1 MKRFLALLL
10 VLTLL
15 TVCCI
20 PAYAADSVIISGD
33 FWAETID
40 HLDNNFPQIPIE
52 PIVENSEIA
61 PRAIVRS
68 VWKYTPSQITK
79 NETAFFLGTATGIN
93 ALPYQS
99 NVKVV
104 LTLASSQTI
113 TTTTTGGLNVGG
125 EVDTIVAKVNAQVT
139 EEIAKSITL
148 TQATT
153 LTGEVS
159 VPPGQTA
166 TCDFYNQGYYAD
178 GTMSYYVRDTSGA
191 VQYTED
197 VGVGALVP
205 IVNAF
210 IVMAH

>member
-1 MKRFLALLL
+1 MRRFLALLL

-52 PIVENSEIA
+52 PIVESPEIA
-61 PRAIVRS
+61 PQAIVRS

-93 ALPYQS
+93 RLNYPS
-99 NVKVV
+99 DVKVT
-104 LTLASSQTI
+104 LTLAFAKTI
-113 TTTTTGGLNVGG
+113 TTTVSGGFSVGG
-125 EVDTIVAKVNAQVT
+125 EADTIIAKVSVQVQ
-139 EEIAKSITL
+139 EDIAKSLAFAQETKIS
-148 TQATT
+148 
-153 LTGEVS
+153 GEVNI
-159 VPPGQTA
+159 PAGQTA
-166 TCDFYNQGYYAD
+166 NCDFYNQGYYAD

-197 VGVGALVP
+197 VGVGALIP

-210 IVMAH
+210 TVIAY